1 MTLPHDIPSKNHQKP
16 LQKQRLFSVAMEKR
30 GAMWYDEGKQ
40 REVKSMEFHENLQ
53 ALRKQRGLTQEEL
66 AAELFVSRTAISKWE
81 SGRGYPSIDSL
92 KAISRFFGVSIDGL
106 LSGEEVL
113 SLAQEDQK
121 RSGARLRDQVFG
133 LLDCGAGLLLFLPVF
148 GQQTGN
154 QVRAVNLFSLFP
166 SRPWLC
172 GLFLGTIVL
181 TAGLGCAI
189 LALQGWAHTW
199 KRPLSLALSALGV
212 LLFLLARQPYAGAFF
227 LFFRL
232 IKVFFLVKNP

>member
-1 MTLPHDIPSKNHQKP
+1 
-16 LQKQRLFSVAMEKR
+16 
-30 GAMWYDEGKQ
+30 
-40 REVKSMEFHENLQ
+40 MEFHEKLQ
-53 ALRKQRGLTQEEL
+53 ALRRQRGLTQEEL

-133 LLDCGAGLLLFLPVF
+133 LLDCGTGLLLFLPVF

-154 QVRAVNLFSLFP
+154 QVRAVNLFALFP
-166 SRPWLC
+166 SRPWLG
-172 GLFLGTIVL
+172 GLFLCAIVL
-181 TAGLGCAI
+181 TAGLGCAV
-189 LALQGWAHTW
+189 LALQGWEHPRWSALKSH
-199 KRPLSLALSALGV
+199 LSLVLSALGV

-227 LFFRL
+227 LFFL
-232 IKVFFLVKNP
+232 IIKVFFLVKNP

>member
-1 MTLPHDIPSKNHQKP
+1 
-16 LQKQRLFSVAMEKR
+16 MEKR

-121 RSGARLRDQVFG
+121 RSSARLRDQVFG

-154 QVRAVNLFSLFP
+154 QVRAVSLFSLFP
-166 SRPWLC
+166 SRPWLG
-172 GLFLGTIVL
+172 GLFLGAIVL

-189 LALQGWAHTW
+189 LALQGWDHPW
-199 KRPLSLALSALGV
+199 KRPLSLALSAFGV

-227 LFFRL
+227 LFFLL

>member
-1 MTLPHDIPSKNHQKP
+1 
-16 LQKQRLFSVAMEKR
+16 
-30 GAMWYDEGKQ
+30 
-40 REVKSMEFHENLQ
+40 MEFHENLQ

-154 QVRAVNLFSLFP
+154 QVRAVSLFSLFP
-166 SRPWLC
+166 SRPWLG
-172 GLFLGTIVL
+172 GLFLCAIVL

-189 LALQGWAHTW
+189 WALQGWEQPRW
-199 KRPLSLALSALGV
+199 SGMKGLLSLALSALGV

-227 LFFRL
+227 LFFLL

>member
-1 MTLPHDIPSKNHQKP
+1 
-16 LQKQRLFSVAMEKR
+16 
-30 GAMWYDEGKQ
+30 
-40 REVKSMEFHENLQ
+40 MEFHENLQ

-113 SLAQEDQK
+113 DLAQEDQK

-148 GQQTGN
+148 GQQTGD

-166 SRPWLC
+166 SRPWLG
-172 GLFLGTIVL
+172 GLFLCAIVL

-189 LALQGWAHTW
+189 LALQGWEHPRWSTL
-199 KRPLSLALSALGV
+199 KSTLSLVLSAFGV

-227 LFFRL
+227 LFFLL

>member
-1 MTLPHDIPSKNHQKP
+1 
-16 LQKQRLFSVAMEKR
+16 
-30 GAMWYDEGKQ
+30 
-40 REVKSMEFHENLQ
+40 MEFHENLQ

-92 KAISRFFGVSIDGL
+92 KAIARFFGVSIDGL

-148 GQQTGN
+148 GQQTADF
-154 QVRAVNLFSLFP
+154 VRSVNLFSLFP
-166 SRPWLC
+166 SRPWLG
-172 GLFLGTIVL
+172 GLFLCAIVL
-181 TAGLGCAI
+181 TAGLGCAS
-189 LALQGWAHTW
+189 LSLQSWEHPRWSGM
-199 KRPLSLALSALGV
+199 KSMLSLALSALGV

-227 LFFRL
+227 LFFL
-232 IKVFFLVKNP
+232 IIKVFFLVKNP

>member
-1 MTLPHDIPSKNHQKP
+1 
-16 LQKQRLFSVAMEKR
+16 
-30 GAMWYDEGKQ
+30 
-40 REVKSMEFHENLQ
+40 MEFHENLQ
-53 ALRKQRGLTQEEL
+53 ALRKQRGLTQVEL

-81 SGRGYPSIDSL
+81 AGRGYPSIDSL

-121 RSGARLRDQVFG
+121 RSSARLRDQVFG
-133 LLDCGAGLLLFLPVF
+133 LLDCGAGLLLVLPVF

-154 QVRAVNLFSLFP
+154 HVRAVSLFSLFP
-166 SRPWLC
+166 SRPWLG

-189 LALQGWAHTW
+189 LALQGWEQLW
-199 KRPLSLALSALGV
+199 KRPLSLALNAFGV

-227 LFFRL
+227 LLFLL
-232 IKVFFLVKNP
+232 IKVFFLVINP

>member
-1 MTLPHDIPSKNHQKP
+1 
-16 LQKQRLFSVAMEKR
+16 
-30 GAMWYDEGKQ
+30 
-40 REVKSMEFHENLQ
+40 MEFHENLQ

-166 SRPWLC
+166 SRPWLG
-172 GLFLGTIVL
+172 GLFLCAIVL
-181 TAGLGCAI
+181 TAGLGCGI
-189 LALQGWAHTW
+189 LALQGWEHPW
-199 KRPLSLALSALGV
+199 KRPVSLALSALGV

-227 LFFRL
+227 LFFLL
-232 IKVFFLVKNP
+232 IKVFFLIKNP

>member
-1 MTLPHDIPSKNHQKP
+1 
-16 LQKQRLFSVAMEKR
+16 
-30 GAMWYDEGKQ
+30 
-40 REVKSMEFHENLQ
+40 MEFHEKLQ

-166 SRPWLC
+166 SRPWLG
-172 GLFLGTIVL
+172 GLFLCAIVL

-189 LALQGWAHTW
+189 LALQGWEHPRWSTL
-199 KRPLSLALSALGV
+199 KSPFSLALSALGV

-227 LFFRL
+227 LFFLL

>member
-1 MTLPHDIPSKNHQKP
+1 
-16 LQKQRLFSVAMEKR
+16 MEKR

-133 LLDCGAGLLLFLPVF
+133 LLDCGAGLLLVLPVF

-166 SRPWLC
+166 SRPWLG

-181 TAGLGCAI
+181 SAGLGCAI
-189 LALQGWAHTW
+189 LALQGWEQPW
-199 KRPLSLALSALGV
+199 KRPLSLALSAFGV

-227 LFFRL
+227 LFFLL

>member
-1 MTLPHDIPSKNHQKP
+1 
-16 LQKQRLFSVAMEKR
+16 
-30 GAMWYDEGKQ
+30 
-40 REVKSMEFHENLQ
+40 MEFHENLQ

-133 LLDCGAGLLLFLPVF
+133 LLDCGAGLLRFLPVC
-148 GQQTGN
+148 GQQTGK
-154 QVRAVNLFSLFP
+154 QVRAVNLFALFP
-166 SRPWLC
+166 SRPWLG
-172 GLFLGTIVL
+172 GLFLCAIVL
-181 TAGLGCAI
+181 TAGLGCTS
-189 LALQGWAHTW
+189 LALQGWEQPW
-199 KRPLSLALSALGV
+199 NRPLSLALSALGV
-212 LLFLLARQPYAGAFF
+212 LLFLLVRQPYAGAFF
-227 LFFRL
+227 LFFLL
-232 IKVFFLVKNP
+232 IKVFFLVPHP

>member
-1 MTLPHDIPSKNHQKP
+1 
-16 LQKQRLFSVAMEKR
+16 
-30 GAMWYDEGKQ
+30 
-40 REVKSMEFHENLQ
+40 MEFHENLQ

-154 QVRAVNLFSLFP
+154 QVRAVTLFSLFP
-166 SRPWLC
+166 SRPWLG
-172 GLFLGTIVL
+172 GLFLCAIVL

-189 LALQGWAHTW
+189 LALQSWEHPRWSTL
-199 KRPLSLALSALGV
+199 KSTLSLALSALGV

-227 LFFRL
+227 LFFLL